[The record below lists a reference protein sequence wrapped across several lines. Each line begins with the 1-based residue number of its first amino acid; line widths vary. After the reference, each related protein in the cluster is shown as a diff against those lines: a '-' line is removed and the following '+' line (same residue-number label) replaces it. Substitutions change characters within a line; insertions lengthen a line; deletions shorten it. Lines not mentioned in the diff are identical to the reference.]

1 MLPVG
6 IRQRHVAFDIV
17 AQAPD
22 EQIASIY
29 VLVKVQEVADA
40 VVLRWVV

>member
-6 IRQRHVAFDIV
+6 IRQRHVAFGIV

-22 EQIASIY
+22 VQIASIY
-29 VLVKVQEVADA
+29 ILVKVQGVADA
-40 VVLRWVV
+40 VVLGWVV